1 MTSWICMKFLENIFR
16 DTDFEN
22 FYLLGSD
29 KVVISWFRT
38 FEILWISPVMPKS
51 NHLWWRHFRS
61 IMTSSEFKL
70 HCDSRFWVEILY
82 FSIRFEFQSSSFS
95 LDFVEGGLLFNFQSQ
110 KNQSK
115 IALIHKPKVVFS
127 QTDHAESDEHISFLT
142 WESWK
147 ILNFNYVSYHY
158 WDRTWITL
166 DMIHTLNGP

>member
-38 FEILWISPVMPKS
+38 FEILWISRVMPKS

-61 IMTSSEFKL
+61 IIMSSEVKL
-70 HCDSRFWVEILY
+70 VWHPRFWVELSFAIK
-82 FSIRFEFQSSSFS
+82 IFEFRPSRIS
-95 LDFVEGGLLFNFQSQ
+95 LDFVEWGLLFNFQSQ

-147 ILNFNYVSYHY
+147 ILNFNYVSYQY
-158 WDRTWITL
+158 
-166 DMIHTLNGP
+166 